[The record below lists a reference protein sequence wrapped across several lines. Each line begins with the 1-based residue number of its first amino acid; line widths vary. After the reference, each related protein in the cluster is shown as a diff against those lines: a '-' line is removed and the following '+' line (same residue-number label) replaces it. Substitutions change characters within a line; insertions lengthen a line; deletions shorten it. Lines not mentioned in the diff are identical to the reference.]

1 MGGSDV
7 GVLKNA
13 SIRHFACC
21 CLFLEDLAHVS
32 RMPALGRNILN
43 GTDRANSEIFLD
55 FLFSL
60 RAGAGAEQV
69 I

>member
-1 MGGSDV
+1 MSGFLQNS
-7 GVLKNA
+7 

-21 CLFLEDLAHVS
+21 CLFLEDVAHVS
-32 RMPALGRNILN
+32 RILALGRNILN

-60 RAGAGAEQV
+60 RAGVRAE
-69 I
+69 

>member
-1 MGGSDV
+1 
-7 GVLKNA
+7 
-13 SIRHFACC
+13 
-21 CLFLEDLAHVS
+21 
-32 RMPALGRNILN
+32 MPALGRNILN